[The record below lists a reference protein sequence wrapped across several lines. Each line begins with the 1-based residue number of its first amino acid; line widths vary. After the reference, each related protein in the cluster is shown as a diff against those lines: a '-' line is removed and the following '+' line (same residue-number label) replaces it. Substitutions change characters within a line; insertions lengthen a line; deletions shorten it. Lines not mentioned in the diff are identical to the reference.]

1 MSNLSTSATSLF
13 PVDQYTIE
21 DSIGF
26 MLARVRTQLS
36 RNADEL
42 LLPFGITHA
51 QAAILL
57 MLSPGK
63 HLTAADLARESY
75 TDAAAVK
82 RMVDRLESRGLIQ
95 RMPCGHDKRVFRLYL
110 TPDGEQL
117 KQRIPTVFC
126 EMLSQYF
133 ADFTAEELGFLKS
146 MLRRAL
152 TKNTIV
158 VP

>member
-1 MSNLSTSATSLF
+1 MSNLSTPSTALF
-13 PVDQYTIE
+13 PVDQYSIE

-57 MLSPGK
+57 MLSSGQ

-75 TDAAAVK
+75 TDAASVK

-95 RMPCGHDKRVFRLYL
+95 RMPCGHDKRVFRILL
-110 TPDGEQL
+110 TAEGEQL
-117 KQRIPTVFC
+117 KQHIPAVFC
-126 EMLSQYF
+126 GMLSQYF
-133 ADFTAEELGFLKS
+133 EDFTAEELGFLKS

-152 TKNTIV
+152 TKNTLAT
-158 VP
+158 P